1 MNRVKRVHIFY
12 LVMLVMQI
20 IASYVVGYFVRNVI
34 KLSAEQLKSPEIL
47 LAILG
52 SNQIIFIFIPVLV
65 YILITKQSVK
75 DILKLNKIH
84 IKDIFFSFL
93 IAILFLP
100 TMMLLSAITQYF
112 SKNDV
117 AQMLSYTSQGS
128 VFASLFVIA
137 GFPAFFEEFIMRGVV
152 LSEYRNV
159 SIKKAA
165 IMNGVLFA
173 MLHMNIQQSLYALA
187 MGILV
192 SYLVYYTKS
201 IFTSMTFHFTVNG
214 INVCMAWFAL
224 RNMPSSG
231 SSSIAAQENI
241 PQSMILIGQI
251 IAFVALTGIAIGA
264 FTLIILLMKSIKKRN
279 IDKWHQPESSVN
291 DFEEIQN
298 KEIFENEEIIH
309 RSTGKVKSGFFKDVF
324 KIPFVFSILVYL
336 VGVFI
341 IK

>member
-1 MNRVKRVHIFY
+1 MNRVKRVNIFF
-12 LVMLVMQI
+12 LVMLIMQI
-20 IASYVVGYFVRNVI
+20 IASFIVGYFVRNI
-34 KLSAEQLKSPEIL
+34 INLSEEQLKNPEIL

-65 YILITKQSVK
+65 YIIITKQSVK
-75 DILKLNKIH
+75 DVLKLNKVH

-100 TMMLLSAITQYF
+100 TMMILSAITQLF
-112 SKNDV
+112 SSNDV
-117 AQMLSYTSQGS
+117 AQILSYTSQGS

-152 LSEYRNV
+152 LSEYKNV

-173 MLHMNIQQSLYALA
+173 MLHLNIQQSLYALA
-187 MGILV
+187 MGALV

-224 RNMPSSG
+224 RNAPSSG
-231 SSSIAAQENI
+231 TASAVAQSNM
-241 PQSMILIGQI
+241 PQSLIIIGI
-251 IAFVALTGIAIGA
+251 VIAFILLFAIAIGT

-279 IDKWHQPESSVN
+279 IDKWHRTETSVN

-298 KEIFENEEIIH
+298 KGIFEKQEIIY
-309 RSTGKVKSGFFKDVF
+309 RSKGNVKNAFFKDVF
-324 KIPFVFSILVYL
+324 NIPFVFSILVYL